1 MEKHYKVEPQPET
14 NQRGKVVPAYVPR
27 PEKTPAKK

>member
-1 MEKHYKVEPQPET
+1 MEKRYAKAPQPET